1 MSESTPERIEGLREA
16 AAAAIRTHWKIFLA
30 QGVALMVLG
39 LLAVALP
46 NVATLAIEIFIG
58 WLLLIGGLFR
68 LIAVLRARGA
78 PGFWWSL
85 LTAVLAVVLGF
96 LLIADPLEGVLTL
109 TMVLVAVFLAE
120 GVVGILNALDFRR
133 HLPNWGWSLFGGLVN
148 LVLAF
153 LIWQGWPA
161 TADWAIGLLIGI
173 NMFVLGLSLAMM
185 ALAARALDS
194 R

>member
-85 LTAVLAVVLGF
+85 LTAVLAVVLRF